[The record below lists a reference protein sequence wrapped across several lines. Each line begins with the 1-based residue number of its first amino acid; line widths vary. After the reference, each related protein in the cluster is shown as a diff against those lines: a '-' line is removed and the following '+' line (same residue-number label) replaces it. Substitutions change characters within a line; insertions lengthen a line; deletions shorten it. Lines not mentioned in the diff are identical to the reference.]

1 MIGIKVFLSNRL
13 HQQYSYLRGFIIRT
27 WVLADN
33 YLIMC
38 HVSVQR
44 WSTRQRYTYITVIN
58 DMTAVWAIPAPCF
71 CNQFLYL
78 VMPLQVV
85 SHGLQQKEHIGAGS
99 QVNVKENLKT
109 VKLNRIFFILPF
121 CSVCQHSLIIYVS
134 EMIYEI
140 STKQSILGVLTLDC
154 SLADYQRYHR
164 QSGQESKL
172 LMDKNM
178 TWKE

>member
-1 MIGIKVFLSNRL
+1 MKFYSIEHGIFTKLDSTCLLARSFDM
-13 HQQYSYLRGFIIRT
+13 QYSYLRGFIIRT

-109 VKLNRIFFILPF
+109 VKLNRIFFSYCHF
-121 CSVCQHSLIIYVS
+121 AVSVNIH
-134 EMIYEI
+134 
-140 STKQSILGVLTLDC
+140 
-154 SLADYQRYHR
+154 
-164 QSGQESKL
+164 
-172 LMDKNM
+172 
-178 TWKE
+178 